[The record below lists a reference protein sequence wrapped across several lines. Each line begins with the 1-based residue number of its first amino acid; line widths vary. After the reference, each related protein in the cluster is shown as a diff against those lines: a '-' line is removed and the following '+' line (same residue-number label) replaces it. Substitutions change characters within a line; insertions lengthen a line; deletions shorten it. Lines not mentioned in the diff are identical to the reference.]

1 MLLGVPIE
9 EYNIS
14 MNIKIR
20 SVDFELTAA
29 IEEYVNKKVSSLD
42 KFLDSP
48 ESTICE
54 VEIGRS
60 TKRHK
65 SGDVYRAE
73 VNMTGPGNNQVYAVA
88 EESDLYAAIDIVR
101 DEAEREIVS
110 RKSKYKTL
118 IRKGSAQVKNLLKR
132 INFKRS

>member
-1 MLLGVPIE
+1 
-9 EYNIS
+9 